1 MFLALLYLIFA
12 IYKLTNTAADPD
24 LWGYMAFGRL
34 FWESDKFPYKDVF
47 AYLPTLDLWVY
58 HEWLTGALFFPLY
71 QKFGASALQL
81 LKYCIG
87 LGTMGLIYLT
97 ALRRGANAYA
107 TILVLCSISSILN
120 FGYSPVRA
128 QIFTFFFFAL
138 SLYVLETARLTKRW
152 NSLWYLIPMQMLWC
166 NLHGGFLVGLGLIG
180 FYIIGEALARKP
192 FIPYI
197 MALVFSMLATLINPY
212 GIEYWRFFVRSLPM
226 SRPELIEWASVYTA
240 YKYGLMSNA
249 ALLSIFF
256 IIILLVLLLVW
267 LKPRE
272 YTSLI
277 GLGLM
282 FFLGVTQQRHI
293 CFFMLLTGAYLPAW
307 LAAFFKAMEVG
318 PIIQWIQQRINWK
331 IPAMISVILIFL
343 LGVKIIRQDPLSL
356 RLSSTQ
362 DRNNKFIAHY
372 PVDAV
377 AYIKEHVLLGKLLAE
392 FSWGEYLIWSLSP
405 QCRISLDGR
414 YEQVYTESISREYFN
429 FLFCRE
435 GWRNFLTRY
444 PPDMILIKKGSK
456 LYDALSTEPGWKQA
470 YHDSGAALFLPHS

>member
-1 MFLALLYLIFA
+1 MGLATMVLIF
-12 IYKLTNTAADPD
+12 I
-24 LWGYMAFGRL
+24 
-34 FWESDKFPYKDVF
+34 
-47 AYLPTLDLWVY
+47 
-58 HEWLTGALFFPLY
+58 
-71 QKFGASALQL
+71 
-81 LKYCIG
+81 
-87 LGTMGLIYLT
+87 T
-97 ALRRGANAYA
+97 ALRRGADFYSGMWVLLA
-107 TILVLCSISSILN
+107 ISGVLVS
-120 FGYSPVRA
+120 GYSPVRA
-128 QIFTFFFFAL
+128 QIFTFLFFAL

-272 YTSLI
+272 YTCLI

-377 AYIKEHVLLGKLLAE
+377 AYIKEHALLGKLLAE
-392 FSWGEYLIWSLSP
+392 FSWG
-405 QCRISLDGR
+405 
-414 YEQVYTESISREYFN
+414 
-429 FLFCRE
+429 
-435 GWRNFLTRY
+435 
-444 PPDMILIKKGSK
+444 
-456 LYDALSTEPGWKQA
+456 
-470 YHDSGAALFLPHS
+470 